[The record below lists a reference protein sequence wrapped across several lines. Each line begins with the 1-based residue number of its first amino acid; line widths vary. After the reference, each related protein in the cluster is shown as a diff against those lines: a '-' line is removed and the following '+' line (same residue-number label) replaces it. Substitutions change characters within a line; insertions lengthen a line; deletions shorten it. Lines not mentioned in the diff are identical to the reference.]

1 MNSIL
6 ITGCSSGI
14 GYDAATTLQSQGW
27 QVLATCRQ
35 QEDCDALEKAGL
47 TSFVLDYADESS
59 VKTAVERSLELTG
72 GKIDALFNNGAYAT
86 PGLVE
91 DLTRGAM
98 REIFEVNLFGQMDLT
113 NLLLPAMR
121 ENRPMRENRHG
132 YIINNSSVLGLAGM
146 PFRGAYCATKFAME
160 GLTDA
165 LRLELSDS
173 GIHVSLIEPGPI
185 TTKIRE
191 NSIPHFEKWINVKAS
206 AQKERYE
213 SVMIPRLY
221 RDTGAPDKFELPPSA
236 VTAKLLKILNS
247 PKPRP
252 RYYVTTPTYITGTLK
267 RILSSRALDRVM
279 LKA

>member
-14 GYDAATTLQSQGW
+14 GLDAATTLHSQGW

-35 QEDCDALEKAGL
+35 QKDCDALEQAGL

-59 VKTAVERSLELTG
+59 VKSGAERTLELTG
-72 GKIDALFNNGAYAT
+72 GNINAIFNNGAYAT

-91 DLTRGAM
+91 DLTRAAM
-98 REIFEVNLFGQMDLT
+98 REIFEVNLFGQMELT
-113 NLLLPAMR
+113 NLLIPA
-121 ENRPMRENRHG
+121 MRENRHG
-132 YIINNSSVLGLAGM
+132 YIINNSSVLGLTGM
-146 PFRGAYCATKFAME
+146 PFRGAYCATKFGLE

-165 LRLELSDS
+165 LRLELVDS

-185 TTKIRE
+185 TTKIRK
-191 NSIPHFEKWINVKAS
+191 NSIPHFEKWINVEAS
-206 AQKERYE
+206 AQKERYQ

-221 RDTGAPDKFELPPSA
+221 RDTGVPDKFELPPSA
-236 VTAKLLKILNS
+236 VTAKLLKILGS
-247 PKPRP
+247 AKPRP

>member
-113 NLLLPAMR
+113 NLLLPA
-121 ENRPMRENRHG
+121 MRENRHG